1 MFSLSLP
8 VQTTPIARPS
18 LSMIGEPDIPPTVL
32 APVIHSGPPK
42 LCTRQACHRRSSDK
56 RNAQSWQ
63 NSYLGKPSISFSAR
77 GNATYSPVI
86 QLLTC
91 DLWASI
97 SVLSASKCLQ
107 PSVMRNRCSNVGLPQ
122 FVIACAG

>member
-1 MFSLSLP
+1 S
-8 VQTTPIARPS
+8 TAGRRNCAHDRHAIAGRATRETPN
-18 LSMIGEPDIPPTVL
+18 
-32 APVIHSGPPK
+32 
-42 LCTRQACHRRSSDK
+42 Q
-56 RNAQSWQ
+56 WQ

-122 FVIACAG
+122 FVIACAGEVSEAK